1 MQRAGPY
8 AGGRARARSILE
20 GAHEMFRTT
29 DPNVA
34 MMEEVP
40 HDKRTFDQSEE
51 PGNIY
56 QDDEVQP
63 KRIKAEQRQP
73 EIKEESQSE
82 TKLFGNLPSRLKR
95 EVEAQIDAAQKDQAN
110 NQKTTV
116 EPRPDD
122 YYAFLTGE
130 EIPDAFTS

>member
-1 MQRAGPY
+1 MKQARVQRAGPY
-8 AGGRARARSILE
+8 AGGRARARLIFE

-51 PGNIY
+51 PGTVH

-63 KRIKAEQRQP
+63 
-73 EIKEESQSE
+73 
-82 TKLFGNLPSRLKR
+82 
-95 EVEAQIDAAQKDQAN
+95 
-110 NQKTTV
+110 
-116 EPRPDD
+116 
-122 YYAFLTGE
+122 
-130 EIPDAFTS
+130 